1 MFKYIAIGFSIG
13 FSMALSCI
21 SFCGVIFIPLMAAKR
36 KNMKEGLLFF
46 LQLSIG
52 RFLGY
57 FLFGFLA
64 GYLGAEIDVRI
75 RLWFTAIS
83 FLLLAPLILL
93 YTQDFLTRKIHSKFL
108 KRDITNPMML
118 GFITGMNFCP
128 AFLALFMIAFEA
140 GSLLAALLLF
150 ASFYIIT
157 TLFLGV
163 ILIGVPFSRLELVQK
178 VARMFSVLISIYL
191 IIEGV
196 KNLLEA
202 IRI

>member
-1 MFKYIAIGFSIG
+1 MIIGFSIG
-13 FSMALSCI
+13 LSMALSCI
-21 SFCGVIFIPLMAAKR
+21 SFCGIIFIPLMAARR
-36 KNMKEGLLFF
+36 KSLKEGLLFF
-46 LQLSIG
+46 FELSIG

-57 FLFGFLA
+57 LLFGFLA

-93 YTQDFLTRKIHSKFL
+93 YTQDFFTRKMHSKFV
-108 KRDITNPMML
+108 KRGLTNPVVL
-118 GFITGMNFCP
+118 GFVTGMNFCP
-128 AFLALFMIAFEA
+128 AFLALFIIAFEA
-140 GSLLAALLLF
+140 GSVVAALLLF
-150 ASFYIIT
+150 VSFYIIT

-163 ILIGVPFSRLELVQK
+163 ILIGVPFSKIELIQK
-178 VARMFSVLISIYL
+178 VARIFSVLLSIYL

-196 KNLLEA
+196 RNLEEA